1 MYLTQSK
8 KKNGRIY
15 LSVAESYRENG
26 KTKTRS
32 VRSLGYVD
40 ELEKEHD
47 DPIAYWKQWCRDE
60 TAAAKAAR
68 DERFAPVS
76 IGIHPAQKIDKR
88 AVGRKNIGSA
98 ALMAVYNAMG
108 LAQVC
113 RNAQRGTRAG
123 YDLNAVLRLLVC
135 ERILNPGSK
144 LAAFENKDRYF
155 FRTAFGRNDVYRA
168 LDALAANGKRMV
180 SAINRYVDR
189 EGMRD
194 ATSVYYDVTNYYFE
208 IDEPD
213 ELRRKGV
220 SKERRKSPIV
230 QMGLLQDKNAIPITY
245 EVFPGNTN
253 DCETMVPI
261 LANMKRDYALD
272 RIIMVADKGNN
283 TSNNIAA
290 CVGRGDGFVVSQSIR
305 GTKSNRELREWAISE
320 EGYRERGESGDFKVK
335 SRQDTKVITVEGP
348 DGKPRKVPIEVKTV
362 AFWSRKY
369 QQRAR
374 REREET
380 LRKAAELVRNP
391 GLYSAATHYGAARY
405 VKGLSVDKATGEV
418 LKPKSVLAFNQ
429 EKLAAD
435 EACDGYY
442 CLITS
447 EYELPDEEV
456 IDIYKGLWR
465 IEESFK
471 VTKSDLE
478 TRPVYCST
486 PEHIKAHFLTCYVAL
501 CILRILQLKTNNEY
515 SAGTVAGELAKMC
528 GTNVD
533 ANWWVFD
540 HRSDASDAICAS
552 VGIDLTRRNMQL
564 QDIKK
569 AFDAANPQ

>member
-1 MYLTQSK
+1 MRRWDHVFDPEQKEERAHLPIRCRELPRERQDEDAIGEVAGLR
-8 KKNGRIY
+8 GR
-15 LSVAESYRENG
+15 
-26 KTKTRS
+26 
-32 VRSLGYVD
+32 
-40 ELEKEHD
+40 LEKEHG

-68 DERFAPVS
+68 DERLAPAG

-108 LAQVC
+108 LVQVC
-113 RNAQRGTRAG
+113 RNAQRGAKAE

-144 LAAFENKDRYF
+144 LAAFENKDLYF

-168 LDALAANGKRMV
+168 PGALAANGKRMV

-194 ATSVYYDVTNYYFE
+194 AASVYYDVANYCFE

-213 ELRRKGV
+213 GLRRKGV
-220 SKERRKSPIV
+220 SKEHRKSPIV
-230 QMGLLQDKNAIPITY
+230 QMGLLQDKNAVPITY
-245 EVFPGNTN
+245 EVFPGNTS
-253 DCETMVPI
+253 DCETMASI
-261 LANMKRDYALD
+261 LANMKRDYVLD

-283 TSNNIAA
+283 TSTNIAA
-290 CVGRGDGFVVSQSIR
+290 CVGRGDGFVVSQSTR
-305 GTKSNRELREWAISE
+305 GTKPNRELREWATSE

-335 SRQDTKVITVEGP
+335 SRQDFKVITVEGR
-348 DGKPRKVPIEVKTV
+348 DGKPRRVRIETKTV

-374 REREET
+374 REHEET

-391 GLYSAATHYGAARY
+391 GLHSAAAHYGAARY
-405 VKGLSVDKATGEV
+405 VKDLSVDRSTGET
-418 LKPKSVLAFNQ
+418 LEPKSVLAFDR
-429 EKLAAD
+429 ERLASD

-442 CLITS
+442 RLTTS

-478 TRPVYCST
+478 TRPAYCST
-486 PEHIKAHFLTCYVAL
+486 PEHIKAHFLTCYIAL
-501 CILRILQLKTNNEY
+501 CILRILQLKANNAY

-528 GTNVD
+528 GTNID
-533 ANWWVFD
+533 ANWRLFD
-540 HRSDASDAICAS
+540 HRSDASDAICDTLLIRQ
-552 VGIDLTRRNMQL
+552 GG
-564 QDIKK
+564 
-569 AFDAANPQ
+569 

>member
-1 MYLTQSK
+1 MTQSK

-40 ELEKEHD
+40 ELEKEHG

-68 DERFAPVS
+68 DERFAPVG
-76 IGIHPAQKIDKR
+76 IGIRPAQKIDKR

-108 LAQVC
+108 L
-113 RNAQRGTRAG
+113 
-123 YDLNAVLRLLVC
+123 
-135 ERILNPGSK
+135 
-144 LAAFENKDRYF
+144 
-155 FRTAFGRNDVYRA
+155 
-168 LDALAANGKRMV
+168 
-180 SAINRYVDR
+180 
-189 EGMRD
+189 
-194 ATSVYYDVTNYYFE
+194 
-208 IDEPD
+208 
-213 ELRRKGV
+213 
-220 SKERRKSPIV
+220 
-230 QMGLLQDKNAIPITY
+230 LQDKNAVPITY

-253 DCETMVPI
+253 DCETMTDI
-261 LANMKRDYALD
+261 LADMKRDYALD
-272 RIIMVADKGNN
+272 RVVMVADKGNN
-283 TSNNIAA
+283 TSTDIAA
-290 CVGRGDGFVVSQSIR
+290 CAGRGDGFVVSQSVR
-305 GTKSNRELREWAISE
+305 GAKSNRELREWAISG
-320 EGYRERGESGDFKVK
+320 EGYRERGESGGFKVK

-348 DGKPRKVPIEVKTV
+348 DGKPRKVPVEVKTV

-391 GLYSAATHYGAARY
+391 GLHSAAAHYGAARY
-405 VKGLSVDKATGEV
+405 VKGLSVDRSTGEI
-418 LKPKSVLAFNQ
+418 LEPKSVLAFDR
-429 EKLAAD
+429 ERLASD

-442 CLITS
+442 CLTTS
-447 EYELPDEEV
+447 EYKLPDEEV
-456 IDIYKGLWR
+456 IDICKGLWR

-478 TRPVYCST
+478 TRPAYCST
-486 PEHIKAHFLTCYVAL
+486 PEHIKAHFLTCYITL
-501 CILRILQLKTNNEY
+501 CILRILQLKANNAY

-528 GTNVD
+528 GTNAD
-533 ANWWVFD
+533 ANWRLFD
-540 HRSDASDAICAS
+540 HRSDASDAICDTLLIRQ
-552 VGIDLTRRNMQL
+552 GG
-564 QDIKK
+564 
-569 AFDAANPQ
+569 

>member
-1 MYLTQSK
+1 MYLHKSERKGGT
-8 KKNGRIY
+8 Y
-15 LSVAESYRENG
+15 LTIVEGYREGG
-26 KTKTRS
+26 K
-32 VRSLGYVD
+32 VRHRTVESLGYVD
-40 ELEKEHD
+40 DLVGEYGP
-47 DPIAYWKQWCRDE
+47 DPVAHFKQVCRE
-60 TAAAKAAR
+60 RNAAKEAEAQAVTI
-68 DERFAPVS
+68 E
-76 IGIHPAQKIDKR
+76 IHPQQRIDKR
-88 AVGRKNIGSA
+88 VKARKNIGSA
-98 ALMAVYNAMG
+98 VLLAVYNALG
-108 LAQVC
+108 VETAI
-113 RNAQRGTRAG
+113 RNATRGSKAD
-123 YDLNAVLRLLVC
+123 YDANAVMRLLVV
-135 ERILNPGSK
+135 ERILDPGSK
-144 LAAFENKDRYF
+144 KHAWENKDRYF
-155 FRTAFGRNDVYRA
+155 FRTEFELGDTYRA
-168 LDALAANGKRMV
+168 LDVLRACRDRIV
-180 SAINRYVDR
+180 SAVNRAVDR
-189 EGMRD
+189 MGIRD
-194 ATSVYYDVTNYYFE
+194 ATCVFYDVTNYYFE
-208 IDEPD
+208 VDEPGG
-213 ELRRKGV
+213 LRQKGV
-220 SKERRKSPIV
+220 SKEHRKGPIV

-418 LKPKSVLAFNQ
+418 LKPKSVLTFNQ

>member
-15 LSVAESYRENG
+15 LSVAESYRESG

-40 ELEKEHD
+40 ELENEHD
-47 DPIAYWKQWCRDE
+47 DPIAYWKQRCRDK

-68 DERFAPVS
+68 DERLAPVS
-76 IGIHPAQKIDKR
+76 IGIHPAQKIGKR

-108 LAQVC
+108 LAQAC

-144 LAAFENKDRYF
+144 LAAYENKDLYF

-168 LDALAANGKRMV
+168 LDMLAANSRRLV
-180 SAINRYVDR
+180 SAVNRYVDR

-194 ATSVYYDVTNYYFE
+194 TASVYYDVTNYYFE

-213 ELRRKGV
+213 GLRRKGV
-220 SKERRKSPIV
+220 SKEHRKSPIV
-230 QMGLLQDKNAIPITY
+230 QMGLLQDKNAVPITY
-245 EVFPGNTN
+245 EVFPGNAN
-253 DCETMVPI
+253 DCETMTDI

-272 RIIMVADKGNN
+272 RVVMVADKGNN
-283 TSNNIAA
+283 TSTNIAA
-290 CVGRGDGFVVSQSIR
+290 CVGRGDGFVVSQSTR
-305 GTKSNRELREWAISE
+305 GTKSNRELREWAISG

-335 SRQDTKVITVEGP
+335 SRQDFKVITVEGH

-391 GLYSAATHYGAARY
+391 GLYSAAAHYGAARY
-405 VKGLSVDKATGEV
+405 VKGLSVDRSTGEI
-418 LKPKSVLAFNQ
+418 LEPKSVLAFDR
-429 EKLAAD
+429 ERLASD

-486 PEHIKAHFLTCYVAL
+486 PEHIKAHFLTCYIAL
-501 CILRILQLKTNNEY
+501 CILRILQLKANNAY

-533 ANWWVFD
+533 ANWWLFD

-552 VGIDLTRRNMQL
+552 VGIDLTRRNVQL

-569 AFDAANPQ
+569 AFDAANPR